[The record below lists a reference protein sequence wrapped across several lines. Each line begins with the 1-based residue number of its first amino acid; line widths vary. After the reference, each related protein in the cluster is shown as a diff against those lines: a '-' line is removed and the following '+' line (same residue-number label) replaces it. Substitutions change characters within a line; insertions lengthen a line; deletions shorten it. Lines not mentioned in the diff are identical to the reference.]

1 MRFVNKRWKY
11 FLISALVLVVAFIV
25 LLPPIL
31 SSNFARRLILSK
43 VNEKIP
49 GELIVKSWLVGWSQ
63 GVLCRNI
70 TYRNPDQGVLV
81 TIPKITCSHGL
92 LELAMAPKNLGFITV
107 DSPVIEITSR
117 LKSELKSVP
126 AKTGSPRPRQTMRKE
141 KEQEKGLS
149 PWEGVVAELLV
160 KDGQVN
166 AAAAGGKVT
175 ALAQHLE
182 SHSFLSDGVVTFD
195 LGFDAGDKKGKVEAQ
210 GSLNLPVRQGTL
222 LATLLAKV
230 DVKIANLQLKEILA
244 TAASRGD
251 LPAGQGI
258 LNADFH
264 LKAAGTR
271 DFQVQGKA
279 TLDALQL
286 SGGFLGKD
294 QPVLHNVQLALDC
307 DRKAGQGWH
316 LTRLDLDSDL
326 ASLHAAGEYGTARKQ
341 LTGRAKVKLPVL
353 FDLFPHLL
361 RVRKDGQLKSGTL
374 ALNVKLAQVGRTVKL
389 AVKARAAQLG
399 GVFHGRSF
407 VWNKPVSLWLNGE
420 KNGRAVQLSRLEL
433 DAPFIHVRGRGDLS
447 SFSLEASADLRQASR
462 EIKKFFVFQWSGGG
476 ALNLKATSILK
487 DDHRYQVD
495 TDFTISKCTLFH
507 AGQLV
512 LPPHQLSFTS
522 RILLPRSFP
531 RQQDSPLDV
540 QMTASSWPGKITLT
554 AGGLQRRSGSF
565 ASRYTVDTNLNL
577 ERVADL
583 LQTFG
588 IFHRDTT
595 MAGDLRLKASGFF
608 DRGTLAVRELDG
620 KIAGFVL
627 NRPGLAYHDQNIR
640 LRINKPEAKE
650 QPPVLVHGLAVSK
663 NRDEFFRT
671 GAGNTAVVF
680 PRHSLFLRNVHV
692 SAALGKMTVKE
703 LALTDWQ
710 RPLSTLRSGLK
721 MDVDL
726 KRLTKLLHGM
736 NKLPAKT
743 GLRGSAHL
751 VFDVSRPEPGE
762 QRLDSKLRLRN
773 FSLFRRKKKLY
784 ADRDISAAVEMQG
797 RIFSG
802 NAIIKTV
809 ALHSGALDLE
819 ATGSIEGL
827 QGKRLL
833 KARGKLTPDLKRVAS
848 ILHNRFGLDLEMTGR
863 KTEAFILQYPLDEEG
878 AKLKKHFEFFTKLYA
893 GHVGFLGLDL
903 SNLDM
908 PVYLEKGVLHL
919 DFTGQ
924 ANGGTLDLAPELTLT
939 STPAVLTVPR
949 NSRILT
955 NVRLQKPLVKLLGR
969 VHPLFG
975 LLATP
980 SGQLS
985 VRLDSFSWPL
995 VHQGGREAAFSLVF
1009 DVSRVKLNSSPLLR
1023 EVLSGFGREDE
1034 RLRLGDKEM
1043 TCYGSN
1049 GRITCSPVHILV
1061 AGSEMVLTGSVGLD
1075 QSLQYILQVP
1085 LTPGLVGKEA
1095 YRILKGTMVRV
1106 PIRGTIGHPAFDR
1119 NMVAATVRD
1128 LIQHA
1133 AGRVIKQ
1140 QLEKVL
1146 PGLLPGVFGAP
1157 PQQ

>member
-1 MRFVNKRWKY
+1 MGFVNKRWKY
-11 FLISALVLVVAFIV
+11 SLISALVLVVAFIV
-25 LLPPIL
+25 LLPPVL
-31 SSNFARRLILSK
+31 SSNFVRRLVLTR

-49 GELIVKSWLVGWSQ
+49 GELTINSWLIGWSQ

-70 TYRNPDQGVLV
+70 VYRNPDLGIRV

-92 LELAMAPKNLGFITV
+92 FELALAPKNLGFITV
-107 DSPVIEITSR
+107 DAPVVEITPR
-117 LKSELKSVP
+117 RKPELKSGP
-126 AKTGSPRPRQTMRKE
+126 AKTGLPRLRQETRAG

-166 AAAAGGKVT
+166 AAAAGGKIIG
-175 ALAQHLE
+175 LAQHLE
-182 SHSFLSDGVVTFD
+182 SHSFLSDGVITFD
-195 LGFDAGDKKGKVEAQ
+195 LGFGTGDKKGKVEAQ

-222 LATLLAKV
+222 LETLLARV
-230 DVKIANLQLKEILA
+230 DVKIVDLQLQDILA

-251 LPAGQGI
+251 LPTGQGI
-258 LNADFH
+258 LNADFN

-271 DFQVQGKA
+271 DFHVRGKA
-279 TLDALQL
+279 TLAALQL

-294 QPVLHNVQLALDC
+294 RPVLHNVQLALDC
-307 DRKAGQGWH
+307 DRKADQGWR
-316 LTRLDLDSDL
+316 LTRLDLASDL
-326 ASLHAAGEYGTARKQ
+326 ASLHAAGKYGTVHKQ
-341 LTGRAKVKLPVL
+341 LAGQAKVKLPIL
-353 FDLFPHLL
+353 FNLFPHLL
-361 RVRKDGQLKSGTL
+361 GVRKDGRLKSGTL
-374 ALNVKLAQVGRTVKL
+374 DLDVKLAQAGQTIKL
-389 AVKARAAQLG
+389 AVKARAGQLG
-399 GVFHGRSF
+399 GVFNGRSF
-407 VWNKPVSLWLNGE
+407 AWNKPVSLWLNGE
-420 KNGRAVQLSRLEL
+420 KTGRAVQVSRLEL
-433 DAPFIHVRGRGDLS
+433 DAPFIHASGQGDLR

-462 EIKKFFVFQWSGGG
+462 EIKKFFALQWSGGG
-476 ALNLKATSILK
+476 TLNLKATSTLK
-487 DDHRYQVD
+487 DDHRYQID
-495 TDFTISKCTLFH
+495 TDFTIGKCTLFH

-522 RILLPRSFP
+522 RVMVPRSFP
-531 RQQDSPLDV
+531 WQQDSPLDV
-540 QMTASSWPGKITLT
+540 RLKASSWPGTITLT
-554 AGGLQRRSGSF
+554 AKGLQRRAGSF
-565 ASRYTVDTNLNL
+565 FSRYNVDTRLNL

-588 IFHRDTT
+588 ILHRDTT
-595 MAGDLRLKASGFF
+595 VAGDLRLQASGFF

-620 KIAGFVL
+620 QVAGFVL
-627 NRPGLAYHDQNIR
+627 NRPGLAYHEQKIR
-640 LRINKPEAKE
+640 LRINPPAAKG
-650 QPPVLVHGLAVSK
+650 QQPVLIHDLAVSK

-680 PRHSLFLRNVHV
+680 PEHSLFLRNVHI
-692 SAALGKMTVKE
+692 SAALGQVTVKE

-710 RPLSTLRSGLK
+710 RPLETLRAGIK
-721 MDVDL
+721 TAVDL
-726 KRLTKLLHGM
+726 RRLAVLLHGTG
-736 NKLPAKT
+736 KLPPQT

-751 VFDVSRPEPGE
+751 VVDVSRPEPGT
-762 QRLDSKLRLRN
+762 QRLSSKLQLRH

-784 ADRDISAAVEMQG
+784 SDQDISAAVEMQG
-797 RIFSG
+797 RLFSG
-802 NAIIKTV
+802 DALIKTIT
-809 ALHSGALDLE
+809 LHSGPLDLE
-819 ATGSIEGL
+819 ATGSIEGTK
-827 QGKRLL
+827 GKRLL

-848 ILHNRFGLDLEMTGR
+848 ILHKRFGLDLEMTGR

-878 AKLKKHFEFFTKLYA
+878 VELKKHFAFFSKLNA
-893 GHVGFLGLDL
+893 GHIRYMGLDL
-903 SNLDM
+903 SALNI
-908 PVYLEKGVLHL
+908 PVYMEKGVLHL

-924 ANGGTLDLAPELTLT
+924 VNGGTIDLAPELALT

-955 NVRLQKPLVKLLGR
+955 NVRLQRSLVRLLGR

-980 SGQLS
+980 SGLLD
-985 VRLDSFSWPL
+985 VRLNSFSWPL
-995 VHQGGREAAFSLVF
+995 VHQGGRKAAFSVVF
-1009 DVSRVKLNSSPLLR
+1009 DVSRVRLNSSPLLR
-1023 EVLSGFGREDE
+1023 EVLSGFGREDD

-1043 TCYGSN
+1043 TCYGNN

-1119 NMVAATVRD
+1119 NMVAGTVRD
-1128 LIQHA
+1128 LLQHA
-1133 AGRVIKQ
+1133 AGRVINQ

-1146 PGLLPGVFGAP
+1146 PGLLPGVFDASP
-1157 PQQ
+1157 RQ

>member
-1 MRFVNKRWKY
+1 MGFVNKRWKY
-11 FLISALVLVVAFIV
+11 FLTPALVLVVAFIV
-25 LLPPIL
+25 MLPSVL
-31 SSNFARRLILSK
+31 SSNFARRLILSGI
-43 VNEKIP
+43 NERIP
-49 GELIVKSWLVGWSQ
+49 GELIIKSWLVGWSQ
-63 GVLCRNI
+63 GILCRNI
-70 TYRNPDQGVLV
+70 IYRDPDLGIRI

-107 DSPVIEITSR
+107 DSPVVEIISR
-117 LKSELKSVP
+117 LRSELKSGS
-126 AKTGSPRPRQTMRKE
+126 AKKGLPLPRQEKRKGQE
-141 KEQEKGLS
+141 KEKGLA
-149 PWEGVVAELLV
+149 PWEGMVAELLV

-166 AAAAGGKVT
+166 ASAAGGKIT

-182 SHSFLSDGVVTFD
+182 SHSFLSDGVITFD
-195 LGFDAGDKKGKVEAQ
+195 LGFDAGDKKGKVEVQ

-222 LATLLAKV
+222 QETLLAKV

-244 TAASRGD
+244 TAASRSG

-316 LTRLDLDSDL
+316 LTRLDFDSDL
-326 ASLHAAGEYGTARKQ
+326 ASLHAAGVYGTVHKQ
-341 LTGRAKVKLPVL
+341 LAGRAKVKLPIL
-353 FDLFPHLL
+353 FNLFPHLL

-374 ALNVKLAQVGRTVKL
+374 DLDVKLAQVGQTVKL
-389 AVKARAAQLG
+389 AVKARADQLG

-407 VWNKPVSLWLNGE
+407 VWHKPVSLWLNGE
-420 KNGRAVQLSRLEL
+420 KNGRAVQISRLEL
-433 DAPFIHVRGRGDLS
+433 DAPCMHARGRGDLD
-447 SFSLEASADLRQASR
+447 SFSLEASANLRQTFK
-462 EIKKFFVFQWSGGG
+462 ELKKFFVFQWSGGG
-476 ALNLKATSILK
+476 TLNLKATSTLK
-487 DDHRYQVD
+487 DDHRYQID
-495 TDFTISKCTLFH
+495 TDVTISKCTLFH
-507 AGQLV
+507 SGRLV

-522 RILLPRSFP
+522 RILVPRSFP
-531 RQQDSPLDV
+531 LQQNSSLDV
-540 QMTASSWPGKITLT
+540 QLKASSWPGQITLT
-554 AGGLQRRSGSF
+554 AGGLHRRAGSF
-565 ASRYTVDTNLNL
+565 SSRYTVDTKLNL

-588 IFHRDTT
+588 ILHRDTT
-595 MAGDLRLKASGFF
+595 MAGNLQLKASGFF

-627 NRPGLAYHDQNIR
+627 NRPGLAYHDQTIR
-640 LRINKPEAKE
+640 LWINQPKAKK
-650 QPPVLVHGLAVSK
+650 QQPVLIHGLAVSK
-663 NRDEFFRT
+663 NRAAFFLT

-692 SAALGKMTVKE
+692 SAALGKMTVRE

-710 RPLSTLRSGLK
+710 RPLETWRSGIK
-721 MDVDL
+721 TTVDL
-726 KRLTKLLHGM
+726 RRLAELLHGM
-736 NKLPAKT
+736 GKLPAQT

-751 VFDVSRPEPGE
+751 VFDVSSPGPGE
-762 QRLDSKLRLRN
+762 QRLSSKLQLRH

-797 RIFSG
+797 RLFSG
-802 NAIIKTV
+802 NAVIKTMS
-809 ALHSGALDLE
+809 LHSGPLDLE
-819 ATGSIEGL
+819 ATGSLAGTK
-827 QGKRLL
+827 GKRLL
-833 KARGKLTPDLKRVAS
+833 KARGKLTPDLKRIAS
-848 ILHNRFGLDLEMTGR
+848 ILRNRFGLDLAMTGR

-878 AKLKKHFEFFTKLYA
+878 AEFKKYFEFYTKLYA
-893 GHVGFLGLDL
+893 GHVGYMGLDL
-903 SNLDM
+903 ASLDV
-908 PVYLEKGVLHL
+908 PVYLEKGVLHM

-980 SGQLS
+980 SGL
-985 VRLDSFSWPL
+985 LDVWLNSFSWPL
-995 VHQGGREAAFSLVF
+995 VHQGGRKAAFSVAF
-1009 DVSRVKLNSSPLLR
+1009 DVSRVKLKSSPLLR
-1023 EVLSGFGREDE
+1023 EVLAGFGREGDK
-1034 RLRLGDKEM
+1034 LRLGDKEM

-1049 GRITCSPVHILV
+1049 GRITCSPVHIFA

-1075 QSLQYILQVP
+1075 QSLRYILQIP
-1085 LTPGLVGKEA
+1085 LTPGLVGKDA
-1095 YRILKGTMVRV
+1095 YRILKGTIVRV

-1119 NMVAATVRD
+1119 NMVAETVKD
-1128 LIQHA
+1128 LLQHA
-1133 AGRVIKQ
+1133 AGHVIQQ
-1140 QLEKVL
+1140 QLGKVL
-1146 PGLLPGVFGAP
+1146 PGLLPGIFGAP

>member
-1 MRFVNKRWKY
+1 MNKRWKY
-11 FLISALVLVVAFIV
+11 FLTSALVLVLAFIV
-25 LLPPIL
+25 LLPPVL
-31 SSNFARRLILSK
+31 SSNFARRLILARL
-43 VNEKIP
+43 NERIP

-70 TYRNPDQGVLV
+70 TYRNPDLGIRV

-92 LELAMAPKNLGFITV
+92 LELVTAPKNLGFITV
-107 DSPVIEITSR
+107 DSPVVEITPR
-117 LKSELKSVP
+117 LKSGLKSGP
-126 AKTGSPRPRQTMRKE
+126 AKNGFSRSRRESRKGKE
-141 KEQEKGLS
+141 KETGLS
-149 PWEGVVAELLV
+149 PWEGMVAELLV

-166 AAAAGGKVT
+166 ASSAGGKIT
-175 ALAQHLE
+175 GLAQHLE
-182 SHSFLSDGVVTFD
+182 LHSFLSGGVITFD
-195 LGFDAGDKKGKVEAQ
+195 LKFGAGDKKGKVEAQ
-210 GSLNLPVRQGTL
+210 GSLNLPVRQGTSPE
-222 LATLLAKV
+222 TLLAKV
-230 DVKIANLQLKEILA
+230 DVKIADLQLKEILA

-251 LPAGQGI
+251 LPTGQGI

-279 TLDALQL
+279 GLAALQL
-286 SGGFLGKD
+286 SGGFLGQD

-307 DRKAGQGWH
+307 DRKAGRGWH

-326 ASLHAAGEYGTARKQ
+326 ASLHAAGEYGTVHKQ
-341 LTGRAKVKLPVL
+341 LTGRAKVNLPVL

-374 ALNVKLAQVGRTVKL
+374 DLDVTLAQVGQAVKL
-389 AVKARAAQLG
+389 TARARADQLG

-420 KNGRAVQLSRLEL
+420 KNGRGMRISRLDLE
-433 DAPFIHVRGRGDLS
+433 APFIHARGRGNLS
-447 SFSLEASADLRQASR
+447 SFSLVASADLRQAFK

-476 ALNLKATSILK
+476 ILDLKATSVLQ
-487 DDHRYQVD
+487 DDHRYRID
-495 TDFTISKCTLFH
+495 TNFTISKCILFH
-507 AGQLV
+507 SGQLV

-522 RILLPRSFP
+522 RVLVPRSFP
-531 RQQDSPLDV
+531 WQQDSPLDV
-540 QMTASSWPGKITLT
+540 QLTASSWPGKITLT
-554 AGGLQRRSGSF
+554 AGGLQRRAGSF
-565 ASRYTVDTNLNL
+565 SSRYTVDAKLDL

-588 IFHRDTT
+588 ILHRDTT
-595 MAGDLRLKASGFF
+595 MAGNLRLQASGFF

-620 KIAGFVL
+620 KIADFIL

-640 LRINKPEAKE
+640 LRINRPAAKG
-650 QPPVLVHGLAVSK
+650 QPPVFVHGLAVSK
-663 NRDEFFRT
+663 NRTEFFRT

-680 PRHSLFLRNVHV
+680 PDHSLFLRNVQV
-692 SAALGKMTVKE
+692 KAALGKMTVKE

-710 RPLSTLRSGLK
+710 RPLEILRSGIK

-726 KRLTKLLHGM
+726 KRLAKLLHGM
-736 NKLPAKT
+736 GKLSPST

-751 VFDVSRPEPGE
+751 VFDVSGPGPGG
-762 QRLDSKLRLRN
+762 QRLSSKLQLRN
-773 FSLFRRKKKLY
+773 FSLLRRKKKLY
-784 ADRDISAAVEMQG
+784 SDRNISAAVEMQG
-797 RIFSG
+797 RLFTG
-802 NAIIKTV
+802 NAVIKTV

-819 ATGSIEGL
+819 ATGSIEGTK
-827 QGKRLL
+827 GKRLL
-833 KARGKLTPDLKRVAS
+833 KAQGKLTPDLKRVAS
-848 ILHNRFGLDLEMTGR
+848 ILHNRFGLDLAMTGR

-878 AKLKKHFEFFTKLYA
+878 AELKKHFEFFTKLYA
-893 GHVGFLGLDL
+893 GHVGYMGLDL
-903 SNLDM
+903 SDLDM
-908 PVYLEKGVLHL
+908 PVYMEKGVLHM

-924 ANGGTLDLAPELTLT
+924 VNGGTLDLAPELTLT
-939 STPAVLTVPR
+939 SEPAVLTVPR

-955 NVRLQKPLVKLLGR
+955 NVRLQKSLVKLLGR

-980 SGQLS
+980 SGQLD
-985 VRLDSFSWPL
+985 VRLNSFSWPL
-995 VHQGGREAAFSLVF
+995 VHQGGRKAAFSVVF

-1023 EVLSGFGREDE
+1023 EVLSGFGREDD

-1061 AGSEMVLTGSVGLD
+1061 AGSEMLLTGSVGMD

-1085 LTPGLVGKEA
+1085 LTPGLVGREA
-1095 YRILKGTMVRV
+1095 YRVLKGTMVRV

-1119 NMVAATVRD
+1119 NMVVDTVRD
-1128 LIQHA
+1128 LVQHA
-1133 AGRVIKQ
+1133 AGRVINQ

-1146 PGLLPGVFGAP
+1146 PDLLPGVFGAP